1 MGTIAVTLNI
11 VIFWGILIYN
21 MFVADKN
28 IMYSWAAQN
37 SSQRV
42 NIFQ

>member
-1 MGTIAVTLNI
+1 MPAADQEVYSC
-11 VIFWGILIYN
+11 FYN

>member
-21 MFVADKN
+21 MFVADVF
-28 IMYSWAAQN
+28 SL
-37 SSQRV
+37 
-42 NIFQ
+42 